1 MNQLNR
7 ADPGDLYVLF
17 GLLQLALLRVYNTR
31 CIRTAV
37 GWIDLS
43 IRTYWENREKKK
55 RKERKKK
62 EITERD
68 DS

>member
-1 MNQLNR
+1 
-7 ADPGDLYVLF
+7 
-17 GLLQLALLRVYNTR
+17 
-31 CIRTAV
+31 V